1 MMMPAEARVAPPIPH
16 KRLTP
21 DDLARI
27 PWHARARVVARLRV
41 QQAAEDRARDH
52 AETARRRRE
61 STAAARPP
69 RLDVPLTARERAAGW
84 TAVTA
89 HEAWKRWRLTKAPE
103 DREGYLVY
111 ERARSR
117 KAAAP
122 DPRPAAVPARLRL
135 APRARPA
142 ILDVPLTPR
151 ERAAGWTPASS
162 HEAWKQ
168 WRVTRRPSFREG
180 YLVYERARERA
191 RRMRANE
198 TRQAVA

>member
-1 MMMPAEARVAPPIPH
+1 MMMPAEARVAPPVPH

-27 PWHARARVVARLRV
+27 PWYARARAKARLDAE
-41 QQAAEDRARDH
+41 QAAEDMARERIE
-52 AETARRRRE
+52 AARRRRE
-61 STAAARPP
+61 AVAAARPP
-69 RLDVPLTARERAAGW
+69 KLDVPLTPRERSAGW
-84 TAVTA
+84 TVIKA

-180 YLVYERARERA
+180 YLVYERARDRA